1 MNSMTG
7 WGFAEQTIGDVQITV
22 EVKAVNCR
30 FLDVSVSLPPFLSRL
45 ENTLRKELSA
55 KLLRGKVE
63 MSVRVHNTAAS
74 NISVD
79 IDAATRYYKAF
90 CQLAHALD
98 RSEESIPLGLVL
110 AQDGVVAAHSEVDF
124 DLWWQRIQAVAQTA
138 LDALLA
144 DRAREGEN
152 LKRDLLAKLGELDEC
167 ASFFATWQPQ
177 MEVRFKELIE
187 RKFAEIIGEEH
198 FDESKVLSEVA
209 AMVVRYTINE
219 EVVRLQSHLEA
230 LRHEITESAAPGK
243 RLDFICQ
250 EANREI
256 NTIGSKSQFI
266 EVSQMVIRAKDAL
279 ENIREQSKNV
289 E

>member
-7 WGFAEQTIGDVQITV
+7 WGFAEAVSGDVQISV
-22 EVKAVNCR
+22 EVKAVNSR
-30 FLDVSVSLPPFLSRL
+30 FLDVSVSLPSFLSRL

-55 KLLRGKVE
+55 KVLRGKVE
-63 MSVRVHNTAAS
+63 MAVRVHNNAAS
-74 NISVD
+74 NINVD
-79 IDAATRYYKAF
+79 IDAATRYYEAF
-90 CQLAHALD
+90 CELAHALGRAECD
-98 RSEESIPLGLVL
+98 IPLGLVL
-110 AQDGVVAAHSEVDF
+110 SQEGVLGAHSDVDF
-124 DLWWQRIQAVAQTA
+124 DLWQQRIQGVADA
-138 LDALLA
+138 AISALLV
-144 DRAREGEN
+144 DREREGEN
-152 LKRDLLAKLGELDEC
+152 LKRDLLAKLDELDKC
-167 ASFFATWQPQ
+167 AAFFATWQPQ
-177 MEVRFKELIE
+177 MEAKFKEAIE
-187 RKFAEIIGEEH
+187 QRFAEIIGEEH
-198 FDESKVLSEVA
+198 FDEGRVLSEVA

-230 LRHEITESAAPGK
+230 LRHEITESPAPGK

-266 EVSQMVIRAKDAL
+266 EVSQVVIRAKDAL

>member
-7 WGFAEQTIGDVQITV
+7 WGFAEAVIEDAQISV
-22 EVKAVNCR
+22 EIKAVNSR
-30 FLDVSVSLPPFLSRL
+30 FLDVSVSLPPFLGRL
-45 ENTLRKELSA
+45 ENTLRKALSA
-55 KLLRGKVE
+55 KVLRGKVE
-63 MSVRVHNTAAS
+63 MSVRVHNTATS

-79 IDAATRYYKAF
+79 TDAATRYYKAF
-90 CQLAHALD
+90 CEVAHALGRD
-98 RSEESIPLGLVL
+98 EHDIPLDLVL
-110 AQDGVVAAHSEVDF
+110 AQDGVVGARAEVDW
-124 DLWWQRIQAVAQTA
+124 DLWQKRIAGVFDTAVS
-138 LDALLA
+138 ALLA

-152 LKRDLLAKLGELDEC
+152 LRRDLLAKLGELDEC
-167 ASFFATWQPQ
+167 AAFFAKWQPQ
-177 MEVRFKELIE
+177 MEAKFKELIE
-187 RKFAEIIGEEH
+187 QRFAEITGEGQL
-198 FDESKVLSEVA
+198 DEGKVLSEVA

>member
-7 WGFAEQTIGDVQITV
+7 WGFAEQTTEDVQISV
-22 EVKAVNCR
+22 EVKAVNSR
-30 FLDVSVSLPPFLSRL
+30 FLDVSVSLPQFLSRL

-55 KLLRGKVE
+55 KVLRGKVE
-63 MSVRVHNTAAS
+63 MSVRVHNSAAS

-79 IDAATRYYKAF
+79 IDAATRYYEAF
-90 CQLAHALD
+90 CQLAHALG
-98 RSEESIPLGLVL
+98 RAEESIPLGLVL
-110 AQDGVVAAHSEVDF
+110 AQDGVVGTRTQIDW
-124 DLWWQRIQAVAQTA
+124 DLWQQRIEGVAAVAVS
-138 LDALLA
+138 ALLA

-152 LKRDLLAKLGELDEC
+152 LKRDLLTKLDELDEC
-167 ASFFATWQPQ
+167 AAFFATWQPQ

-198 FDESKVLSEVA
+198 FDEGKVLSEVA

-230 LRHEITESAAPGK
+230 LRHEIEESAAPGK

>member
-7 WGFAEQTIGDVQITV
+7 WGFAEQTIEDVQISV
-22 EVKAVNCR
+22 EVKAVNSR
-30 FLDVSVSLPPFLSRL
+30 FLDVSVTLPSFLSRL
-45 ENTLRKELSA
+45 ENALRKELSA
-55 KLLRGKVE
+55 KVLRGKVE
-63 MSVRVHNTAAS
+63 MAVRVHNSAAS
-74 NISVD
+74 NINVD
-79 IDAATRYYKAF
+79 IDAAVRYYKAF
-90 CQLAHALD
+90 CELAHALGKGAED
-98 RSEESIPLGLVL
+98 VPLALVL
-110 AQDGVVAAHSEVDF
+110 DQEGVVGTRGDVDW
-124 DLWWQRIQAVAQTA
+124 DLWQGRIQGVADTAVS
-138 LDALLA
+138 ALLA

-152 LKRDLLAKLGELDEC
+152 LKRDLLSKLDELDEC
-167 ASFFATWQPQ
+167 AAFFAAWQPQ
-177 MEVRFKELIE
+177 MEAKFKELIE
-187 RKFAEIIGEEH
+187 HRFAEIVAGEQ
-198 FDESKVLSEVA
+198 FDEGKVLSEVA

-230 LRHEITESAAPGK
+230 LRHEIEEGAAPGK